1 METIY
6 QVQTVKNV
14 KPMVVEVP
22 GSKSITNRALML
34 AALSNGPCLLKGVLF
49 SDDSRAFLKCLQSLG
64 FQVEINEDKKEVLI
78 YGLAGEIPNRNA
90 EIHVQSAG
98 TAARFLTVMLAF
110 AGGNYRLNSSEQM
123 KKRPME
129 PLLSVL
135 KSIGVTIHF
144 LEKEGHFPFEIQS
157 QKLSPKEIHINTDI
171 SSQFASALLMSAVLL
186 EDGLTLIMEG
196 SRTEGSYIKITLEMM
211 KQFGISYTK
220 EDNVCHVPKNNT
232 FSLAS
237 YVIEPDLSGA
247 CYFYAMAPL
256 LKTNVT
262 VKNVFAH
269 SLQGDIQFLSVLE
282 QLGCKLHHLPEG
294 IMVEGT
300 KEDYPGITLSM
311 KDFSDQTMTMAV
323 IAAFATSK
331 TCIQNVSHIRFQES
345 NRMEAICNEL
355 HKLGIRCEI
364 GNDFEDITI
373 YPGPMGSAVIETY
386 EDHRMAMAFALV
398 GLLVEGVAIKNP
410 ACCSKTFENYFE
422 LLEQVTR

>member
-6 QVQTVKNV
+6 QVQTVNNI
-14 KPMVVEVP
+14 KPIEVQVP

-49 SDDSRAFLKCLQSLG
+49 SDDSRAVLKCLQDLG
-64 FQVEINEDKKEVLI
+64 FQVEINEEIKEVLI
-78 YGLAGEIPNRNA
+78 YGLAGNIPNRNA
-90 EIHVQSAG
+90 EINVQSAG

-135 KSIGVTIHF
+135 KSIGVTIRF
-144 LEKEGHFPFEIQS
+144 LEKEGHFPFELES
-157 QKLSPKEIHINTDI
+157 KSLSPEEIHINTDI

-186 EDGLTLIMEG
+186 KDGLTLVMEG

-211 KQFGISYTK
+211 KQFGIPFTK
-220 EDNVCHVPKNNT
+220 EDNVCHVAYNNQ
-232 FSLAS
+232 FSLAT

-256 LKTNVT
+256 LKTKVT
-262 VKNVFAH
+262 VKNVHAH

-282 QLGCKLHHLPEG
+282 TLGCTLHHLPEG
-294 IMVEGT
+294 IMVDGT
-300 KEDYPGITLSM
+300 IDSYPGITLSM

-323 IAAFATSK
+323 VAAFATSK

-373 YPGPMGSAVIETY
+373 YPGPMGPAVIETY

-398 GLLVEGVAIKNP
+398 GLKVEGVEIKNP
-410 ACCSKTFENYFE
+410 GCCSKTFENYFE
-422 LLEQVTR
+422 LLEEVTK